1 MALLEHKARNLDEA
15 IKNLEPVHSLE
26 IDELEDY
33 YVEREHSPIK
43 RIAKMLNV
51 AYPQKFLLTG
61 HRGNGKST
69 ELAKLEA
76 HLQDQFFIVRY
87 PLRDTLNLFDLQYLD
102 VLISIVVQLAER
114 VEKAALPLAKETLT
128 RLETLWSFGQD
139 IDIEY
144 EDSSTI
150 GREANLGVGG
160 ILRVLM
166 HLGVRIRNEHS
177 TREAVRARVQ
187 HRISDLLEG
196 LDTLSRDIETQTQK
210 RVLCIVEDLD
220 KTDLSKAKDIFYS
233 HGESISAPELAII
246 YTFPVAL
253 SRSNEFNHIANYFS
267 ATYTLPNFKVEHKNA
282 QIDEIG
288 RAALKMILLNR
299 LEPSLLADDALDLLI
314 NYSGGVPRELIRLT
328 RDACVEAAISESESA
343 QVTHVKTVISE
354 EIKRFKRMLSEE
366 QLSLLRAIKRDR
378 DIDQTEAYQNL
389 LHTLSLLEYENDEL
403 WYDVNP
409 LVADLLRDQNA
420 YTNRDRP

>member
-15 IKNLEPVHSLE
+15 IRNLEPVHSLE
-26 IDELEDY
+26 IAELRDY

-43 RIAKMLNV
+43 RLAKMLSV
-51 AYPQKFLLTG
+51 TYPQKFLLTG

-76 HLQDQFFIVRY
+76 HLQNEFFIVRY
-87 PLRDTLNLFDLQYLD
+87 PLREVLNLFDLQYLD
-102 VLISIVVQLAER
+102 VLLSMAFQLAER
-114 VEKAALPLAKETLT
+114 VDADETLT
-128 RLETLWSFGQD
+128 LSESTLTQLETLWSFGKD
-139 IDIEY
+139 IDVER
-144 EDSSTI
+144 EKGSLR
-150 GREANLGVGG
+150 GGEANVGIG
-160 ILRVLM
+160 GALTELLR
-166 HLGVRIRNEHS
+166 LGVRYKSEHS
-177 TREAVRARVQ
+177 TREVTRERVR
-187 HRISDLLEG
+187 HRISDLLES

-253 SRSNEFNHIANYFS
+253 SRSTEFSHITNYFS
-267 ATYTLPNFKVEHKNA
+267 ATYTLPNFKVESKNG
-282 QIDEIG
+282 QPDEAG

-299 LEPSLLADDALDLLI
+299 LEQSLLEDAALDLLVD
-314 NYSGGVPRELIRLT
+314 YSGGVPRELIRLA
-328 RDACVEAAISESESA
+328 RDACVEADISGSSLV
-343 QVTHVKTVISE
+343 QVAHIKAVVSE
-354 EIKRFKRMLSEE
+354 ERKRFKRLLSEE
-366 QLSLLRAIKRDR
+366 QLALLGDIKVKR
-378 DIDQTEAYQNL
+378 DIDQTEAYQEL

-409 LVADLLRDQNA
+409 IAKDLLIS
-420 YTNRDRP
+420 